1 MEKIWLKSYPKGVP
15 ADVDVSQYNS
25 LVDLLEESFQ
35 KYSNDNA
42 YILMD
47 KGLSYGEM
55 DEGSKAMAAYLQS
68 LGLKQGDRVA
78 IMMPNV
84 LQYPIALAGIL
95 RAGMIVVNVNPLYT
109 PRELKHQLNDS
120 GSKAIIILENFAAT
134 LEAVIHETDVKHTM
148 VASIGEMLGF
158 LKGSIVNFVVRTVK
172 KGVPSYSLPGHVKYN
187 QAIATG
193 QGKNFTKPD
202 ISPDDVA
209 ILQYTGGT
217 TGLSKGATLLH
228 KTVVSALLSSE
239 AWVQPALNRRP
250 LTGQHTFICA
260 LPLYHVFAL
269 ISCALLSMRTGGVN
283 ILIPNPRDMDAS
295 IKEMA
300 KYKFHFLP
308 AVNTLFNGLLNNP
321 EFAKLDF
328 SQLCVSN
335 GGGMAVQASVAQE
348 WFEVTG
354 CPICEGYGLSETSS
368 GITCN
373 PTDMDTFTGTIGL
386 PMPNVDVR
394 IIGEDGK
401 EVKLGERGEIVIKGP
416 QVMDGY
422 WDNPEA
428 SKNCMT
434 KDGYFKSGDVGVMDK
449 KGYLKIVDRI
459 KDMIIVSGF
468 NVYPNEIE
476 EVATSHPGVLEAAV
490 VGVPDERTGEAVM
503 LFAILKDKSVSEEE
517 LRIYCKDKLAGYKK
531 PQIVEFRDDLPR
543 TNVGKIL
550 RRELRDEAVKMMA
563 TKK

>member
-1 MEKIWLKSYPKGVP
+1 MKKIWLKSYPKGVP
-15 ADVDVSQYNS
+15 AEIDVGNCGT
-25 LVDLLEESFQ
+25 LVDMLEDSFR
-35 KYSNDNA
+35 KYEKNTA

-47 KGLSYGEM
+47 KGLTYGEM
-55 DEGSKAMAAYLQS
+55 DEGSKAMAAYLQG
-68 LGLKQGDRVA
+68 LGLKPGDRVA

-134 LEAVIHETDVKHTM
+134 LEAVISETDIKHTM

-158 LKGSIVNFVVRTVK
+158 LKGTIVNFVIRTVK
-172 KGVPSYSLPGHVKYN
+172 KAVPSFTLPGHVKFN
-187 QAIATG
+187 KAIDIG
-193 QGKNFTKPD
+193 RGGSFIKPK

-228 KTVVSALLSSE
+228 KTIVSAVFASE
-239 AWVQPALNRRP
+239 YWVKPALDRNP
-250 LTGQHTFICA
+250 PSGQVTYICA

-269 ISCALLSMRTGGVN
+269 ISCALLSMRMGGLN

-300 KYKFHFLP
+300 KYDFHFLP

-321 EFAKLDF
+321 AFSKLDF
-328 SQLCVSN
+328 SHLCGST
-335 GGGMAVQASVAQE
+335 GGGMAVQSSVAQE
-348 WFEVTG
+348 WFDVTG
-354 CPICEGYGLSETSS
+354 CAICEGYGLSETSS

-373 PTDMDTFTGTIGL
+373 PTNLEKFTGTIGL
-386 PMPNVDVR
+386 PMPGVDVK

-416 QVMDGY
+416 QVMAGY
-422 WDNPEA
+422 WENPEA
-428 SKNCMT
+428 TKSSMT

-449 KGYLKIVDRI
+449 NGYFKIVDRI
-459 KDMIIVSGF
+459 KDMILVSGF

-476 EVATSHPGVLEAAV
+476 EVASSHPGVLEAAV
-490 VGVPDERTGEAVM
+490 VGVPDEKTGEAVM
-503 LFAILKDKSVSEEE
+503 LFAILKDKSLTEND

-531 PQIVEFRDDLPR
+531 PVIVEFRDDLPR
-543 TNVGKIL
+543 TNVGKVL
-550 RRELRDEAVKMMA
+550 RRELRDEALKMM
-563 TKK
+563 TSKS